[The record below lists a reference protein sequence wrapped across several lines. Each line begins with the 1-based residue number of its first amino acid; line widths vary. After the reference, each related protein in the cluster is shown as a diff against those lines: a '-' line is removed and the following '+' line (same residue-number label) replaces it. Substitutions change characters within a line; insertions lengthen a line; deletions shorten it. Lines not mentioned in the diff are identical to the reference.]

1 MPEVSLQL
9 GKVVFKFS
17 LGFVIRISLLK
28 GTSWVLGFELGN
40 WVSLRGLKQEEIVSI
55 RKNVWELSV
64 VMATDIL

>member
-1 MPEVSLQL
+1 M
-9 GKVVFKFS
+9 FKFS